1 MLVHDRRKN
10 LYRWANVSPV
20 TTGLMGIRSRS
31 VALLS
36 ALVMALLVSG
46 CSSLAQNHAAPVSA
60 RVQPPSKKIQV
71 HQVEAGE
78 TLFREEDAAVSVY
91 LIEGGEADVWAA
103 GDGREPK
110 VATFRRN
117 ELVDCK
123 AILRDARSRSI
134 IRAVGPLKVLKIDAD
149 VLLRM
154 VADSPRAALAVMREH
169 RRARIVGEI
178 L

>member
-1 MLVHDRRKN
+1 MYYADAIRLLRSFLPFAALDCAMLK
-10 LYRWANVSPV
+10 LLAFSCTY
-20 TTGLMGIRSRS
+20 L
-31 VALLS
+31 AL
-36 ALVMALLVSG
+36 
-46 CSSLAQNHAAPVSA
+46 
-60 RVQPPSKKIQV
+60 
-71 HQVEAGE
+71 EAGE
-78 TLFREEDAAVSVY
+78 TLFGEEDAADSVY
-91 LIEGGEADVWAA
+91 LIEEGEADVWAA
-103 GDGREPK
+103 GDGRETK

-169 RRARIVGEI
+169 RRARMVGGI